1 MIKLI
6 VSVLALTGIVV
17 ASIDTFS
24 LFIDAPSIII
34 VTVFGFWYAA
44 SGTYSN
50 AERIRNFSRG
60 AILGGW
66 LGVIIGAVQMLGM
79 GGEALFESPR
89 LYSASSI
96 LILTLFWAYW
106 IKGICFILA
115 ENLPQ
120 VGE

>member
-1 MIKLI
+1 MIKLM
-6 VSVLALTGIVV
+6 VSVLALTGIVA

-50 AERIRNFSRG
+50 AERIRDFSRG
-60 AILGGW
+60 AVLGGW
-66 LGVIIGAVQMLGM
+66 LGAIIGAVQMLGM

-89 LYSASSI
+89 LSSALLI
-96 LILTLFWAYW
+96 LILTLFWGYW
-106 IKGICFILA
+106 IKGRTFILA
-115 ENLPQ
+115 ENLPRKQ
-120 VGE
+120 P